1 MIYTAQMKSIFC
13 ISALLLVTA
22 CSSGPKPLYSWK
34 AYQPAVYEYYQTD
47 SSSTDEQIH
56 ELETNIQ
63 EAKDKS
69 ESVPPGLHAHL
80 GLLYAKSG
88 KDAAAKEQFSIE
100 KQLFPESASFMD
112 FLLTK
117 NKGATK

>member
-1 MIYTAQMKSIFC
+1 MIYSVKMKSLFTV
-13 ISALLLVTA
+13 SALLLVTA
-22 CSSGPKPLYSWK
+22 CSSGPKPLYNWK
-34 AYQPAVYEYYQTD
+34 GYQPAVYEYYQTD

-63 EAKDKS
+63 ESKGKS
-69 ESVPPGLHAHL
+69 ELVPPGLHAHL

-88 KDAAAKEQFSIE
+88 KDSAAKEQFSIE

-117 NKGATK
+117 NKGETK